1 MYRFFIVLCLLMVI
15 PVSLLAGE
23 MPGGN
28 SAVLGQ
34 MIPILQGLSENI
46 EAINDIQKQMDDSKA
61 SDENYDE
68 KKNIRLSSVL
78 TFTAIVSVCEY
89 EHDLIELFLDLSPK
103 NRVRYVAVRIQ
114 SIESSIRQIE
124 IYREQIAINRLLL
137 GENQS
142 NNQLF
147 VMEDRIITRL
157 LSLLQQSV
165 VIVKSVLNQAK

>member
-1 MYRFFIVLCLLMVI
+1 MNRFFIVLWVSMVI
-15 PVSLLAGE
+15 SAPLLAAEIQDGS
-23 MPGGN
+23 
-28 SAVLGQ
+28 SAILGQ

-61 SDENYDE
+61 SDENYNE
-68 KKNIRLSSVL
+68 KKNIWLSSVL

-89 EHDLIELFLDLSPK
+89 EHDLLELFLDLSPK
-103 NRVRYVAVRIQ
+103 NRARYVEVRIQ

-124 IYREQIAINRLLL
+124 IFKAQIEINRLLL

-142 NNQLF
+142 NKQFF
-147 VMEDRIITRL
+147 VMEDRIIARL

-165 VIVKSVLNQAK
+165 SIVRSIR